1 MVQEQWLQLKM
12 KSLWGSNMKI
22 VTRTGGD
29 EPLIR
34 ENKNLVEEG
43 YSRIFS
49 SRGMNKILAHVGIP
63 ILS

>member
-22 VTRTGGD
+22 VTWTGGD